1 MIGIVVPTEPLAVA
15 TGEPLIFELGFDA
28 TELHMLVWR
37 SNQGEVIREPSD
49 DAFAWQ
55 HAGSEE
61 PVLEETPPP
70 GRTFE
75 LRHDLPPGTYIVQ
88 FGGRAAGGSAAY
100 GFHLE
105 IVP

>member
-1 MIGIVVPTEPLAVA
+1 MA

-37 SNQGEVIREPSD
+37 SNQGEVVWGPSGGVFSWRP
-49 DAFAWQ
+49 ARF
-55 HAGSEE
+55 EE
-61 PVLEETPPP
+61 PVLQETPPS
-70 GRTFE
+70 GRTIE
-75 LRHDLPPGTYIVQ
+75 LRHDLPPGTYIVH

-100 GFHLE
+100 GFHIE